1 MEIKM
6 FPVKHDCTFTRL
18 CGRFTGVVCW
28 VVFGIFTAT
37 AQSTTPAPLANPNPN
52 NFDSA
57 KIMAAFATPHS
68 DLTLISAHRGIHAL
82 AGLSQT
88 PGVPENSIEA
98 IGLAAQEGWETIEID
113 VRVTSDGVP
122 ILSHDRTWGREWCG
136 LSPFPGSYIYS
147 PFIPAGQSNA
157 NDAANPGITATSLSN
172 TRSFLGQTVLRDSVS
187 IVTSVYQGCPAAA
200 KFYGV
205 YPPTLQDV
213 YDYIRNTN
221 IQAVLILDVQSEDAI
236 KAAWAVTQGNV
247 DAQGRPSW
255 QSTIYKMPAGLFPHG
270 PSDYLAMFPNN
281 PGQVNFIPVIVGG
294 AVAPPA
300 DNVTTLDGGD
310 DAGFDESSVGTT
322 GFGSE
327 QNIIY
332 WLQSMEGYSPY
343 ALIHVLAVEVVM
355 KEPGGLL
362 QSVLTAARNNP
373 YTHQPMNVGNFNPIG
388 EYYPPDDSNT
398 NQTPQFFRSSDG
410 SCCDVLA
417 KYLYN
422 NPNGT
427 GPIDPSQPIE
437 HADNRTSLDFING
450 SGNTFVTTDD
460 PNRLAG
466 YLTSNGL
473 YRRNLSYMQADGGA
487 SENSNVPTVSLSATP
502 MSPSPGTN
510 VQLSVVL
517 SRPSATGTVTFYE
530 NGASL
535 GTAPV
540 IEAFANFTVTALAQ
554 GTHTFNATYSGD
566 STYSSGQSNS
576 VTVTAVSS
584 SGGGSANPSTCD
596 IYASGGTP
604 CVAAHSTVRGL
615 FGAYNGRLYQVRRA
629 SDGATTD
636 IGTLT
641 AGGYA
646 NASAQDSFCA
656 GTSCTITMIYDQ
668 SSYNNGLSIEGPG
681 GTVQTADSGASA
693 NALPISVNGNAVYG
707 VRVTPGVGYRNNATS
722 GVAKGGSPEGMYMV
736 TSGTYVNNG
745 CCFDYGNA
753 ETSGNDTGNGHM
765 DALNF
770 GTACVFGPCSGSGP
784 WVEADLENGQYMGNG
799 SNLANQSIGSDF
811 VTAMLKNNGQTTFAL
826 KGGNAQSGGL
836 TTEYAGSLPTINPGY
851 TPMSLEG
858 AVVLGTGGDNSN
870 WGLGSFFEGAMTS
883 GYPSDAVESA
893 VQANIVAAGYT
904 GNSGGN
910 GGSSGGNGSHPDNG
924 GSVYTGPNDPGGPGP
939 QDGFA
944 SPAIQQPNIYMGSKP
959 ALASFNGSLYVAFQ
973 ANDPGHTLH
982 VTSSSD
988 GQTFPAASQ
997 KPNIQMGSAPAM
1009 AEFNNQLFIAFQA
1022 NDPVNELWLTS
1033 SPDGSSF
1040 TSATGYPNI
1049 LMGGAP
1055 AMAVFKSKLYL
1066 AFQANDAG
1074 HTLHVTSSSDGQTW
1088 PAATQVPNVAIGSA
1102 PAMAVFNGKLYVA
1115 FRADDPSNAV
1125 WIASS
1130 LDGVNFSSQKLSSQS
1145 MGGSSSP
1152 ALVVS
1157 NNTLYYIYGADDT
1170 SNEMLVTASTDGSTW
1185 QGPAAYLDVKMGAAG
1200 PGAAAFGNGVY
1211 MGLQSNDSRNA
1222 LYVTH
1227 KATEASVY
1235 TGPNDPG
1242 GPGPQ
1247 DGFASPAI
1255 QQPNIYMGSKPALT
1269 YFNKSLYVAFQ
1280 ANDTGHTLQVTSS
1293 SDGQTFP
1300 AASQKP
1306 NIQIGSAPTMAAF
1319 NNRLFIAFQAND
1331 PVHELWLTSSSDGS
1345 SFTSATGYP
1354 NILMGSAPAMV
1365 AFNNALYVA
1374 FQAND
1379 PGHTLHVVSSS
1390 SDGQTWPAATQVPN
1404 IAMGSAPAMAV
1415 FNGKLYVAFRADDPS
1430 NAVWIA
1436 SSSDGVHFSSQV
1448 LSGQTMGGSSVPA
1461 LTVLNSTLYYIYGA
1475 NDISNEMLVTAS
1487 TDGSTWQGPAA
1498 YLDVK
1503 MGAAGPAASA
1513 FGNGVYVGFQS
1524 NDSRKLLFVTHK
1536 AIAALGP

>member
-1 MEIKM
+1 M
-6 FPVKHDCTFTRL
+6 FALKYDCTFTRL
-18 CGRFTGVVCW
+18 CARFTGVVCC
-28 VVFGIFTAT
+28 VVFGIFAAT

-82 AGLSQT
+82 AGTSQA
-88 PGVPENSIEA
+88 PYVPENSLQS
-98 IGLAAQEGWETIEID
+98 IGYAAQEGWETVEAD
-113 VRVTSDGVP
+113 VRLTSDGVP
-122 ILSHDRTWGREWCG
+122 ILTHDKTWGREWCG
-136 LSPFPGSYIYS
+136 LTSVPYPKATYDPFTAPGN
-147 PFIPAGQSNA
+147 PA
-157 NDAANPGITATSLSN
+157 NDSVNPAVSATSLSN
-172 TRSFLGQTVLRDSVS
+172 TKSLLGNTWLRDSVS
-187 IVTSVYQGCPAAA
+187 LVTDPVGHGCGRVGQPFFAE
-200 KFYGV
+200 

-213 YDYIRNTN
+213 YDYLKNNN
-221 IQAVLILDVQSEDAI
+221 IQMVLVIDVQSSDAA

-281 PGQVNFIPVIVGG
+281 PGQVNFIPVIAGG
-294 AVAPPA
+294 AIAPPA

-310 DAGFDESSVGTT
+310 YGGFDESTLGTT

-327 QNIIY
+327 QSIIN
-332 WLQSMEGYSPY
+332 WLDSMEGYNSS
-343 ALIHVLAVEVVM
+343 LIHVLAVEVVM
-355 KEPGGLL
+355 KESGGIL

-373 YTHQPMNVGNFNPIG
+373 YTNQPMNVGNFNPIG

-398 NQTPQFFRSSDG
+398 NQTPQFFRSNDG

-437 HADNRTSLDFING
+437 NADHRTSLDFIIG
-450 SGNTFVTTDD
+450 TRYTFVTTDD
-460 PNRLAG
+460 PNRLSS
-466 YLTSNGL
+466 YFTSNGL
-473 YRRNLSYMQADGGA
+473 NRRNLSYMQADGGA
-487 SENSNVPTVSLSATP
+487 SESSNVPTVSLSATP
-502 MSPSPGTN
+502 MSPSAGAN

-530 NGASL
+530 DGTSL

-540 IEAFANFTVTALAQ
+540 IEAFASFTVTAVAQ

-566 STYSSGQSNS
+566 STYSYGQSNS

-584 SGGGSANPSTCD
+584 NGGGSANPLTCD

-604 CVAAHSTVRGL
+604 CVAAHSTVRAL
-615 FGAYNGRLYQVRRA
+615 FGAYNGRLYQVRRG

-668 SSYNNGLSIEGPG
+668 SSYNNNLSIEGPG

-707 VRVTPGVGYRNNATS
+707 VKVTSGVGYRNNATS

-736 TSGTYVNNG
+736 TSGTNVNSG

-753 ETSGNDTGNGHM
+753 ETSGSDTGNGHM

-799 SNLANQSIGSDF
+799 SNLGDQSINTDF

-826 KGGNAQSGGL
+826 KAGDAQSGGL
-836 TTEYAGSLPTINPGY
+836 TTEYSGPLPTINPGY
-851 TPMSLEG
+851 TPMHLEG
-858 AVVLGTGGDNSN
+858 AIVLGTGGDNSD
-870 WGLGSFFEGAMTS
+870 WGVGSFFEGAMTS
-883 GYPSDAVESA
+883 GYPSDATESA

-904 GNSGGN
+904 G
-910 GGSSGGNGSHPDNG
+910 SSGGTANG
-924 GSVYTGPNDPGGPGP
+924 GGVSPPGPYTGPNDPGGPGP

-944 SPAIQQPNIYMGSKP
+944 SPAIEQPNDLMGSKP
-959 ALASFNGSLYVAFQ
+959 ALTSFNGSLYVAFQ
-973 ANDPGHTLH
+973 ANDPVHELW
-982 VTSSSD
+982 VTSSST
-988 GQTFPAASQ
+988 GSRFPKATGY
-997 KPNIQMGSAPAM
+997 PNILMGSAPAM
-1009 AEFNNQLFIAFQA
+1009 AAFNNQLFIAFQA
-1022 NDPVNELWLTS
+1022 NDPVHELWVTS
-1033 SPDGSSF
+1033 SSTGSGFS
-1040 TSATGYPNI
+1040 SSTGYPNI

-1055 AMAVFKSKLYL
+1055 AMAVFKNQLYL

-1074 HTLHVTSSSDGQTW
+1074 HTLHVTSSSDGVNW
-1088 PAATQVPNVAIGSA
+1088 PTAWQVPNVAIGSD
-1102 PAMAVFNGKLYVA
+1102 PAMAVFNGRLYIA
-1115 FRADDPSNAV
+1115 FRANDPSNDV

-1130 LDGVNFSSQKLSSQS
+1130 SDGVTFSSQVLPGLT
-1145 MGGSSSP
+1145 MGGNSSP
-1152 ALVVS
+1152 ALVVA
-1157 NNTLYYIYGADDT
+1157 NNVLYYVYGANDT
-1170 SNEMLVTASTDGSTW
+1170 DNEMLVMASTDGSTW

-1200 PGAAAFGNGVY
+1200 PGAAEFHNGVSV
-1211 MGLQSNDSRNA
+1211 GFQSNDSRNV
-1222 LYVTH
+1222 LFVTN
-1227 KATEASVY
+1227 KVTTY

-1242 GPGPQ
+1242 GPGEQ
-1247 DGFASPAI
+1247 DAFTSPATE
-1255 QQPNIYMGSKPALT
+1255 QPNDLMGSKPAFT
-1269 YFNKSLYVAFQ
+1269 GFNGSLYVAFQ
-1280 ANDTGHTLQVTSS
+1280 ANDAGHTLHVASS

-1300 AASQKP
+1300 AASQQP
-1306 NIQIGSAPTMAAF
+1306 NVQIGSAPTMAAF
-1319 NNRLFIAFQAND
+1319 DNRLFIAFQAND

-1354 NILMGSAPAMV
+1354 NILMGGAPAMV
-1365 AFNNALYVA
+1365 AFNNQLFIA

-1379 PGHTLHVVSSS
+1379 PGHTLHVTSS
-1390 SDGQTWPAATQVPN
+1390 SDGVTWPAATQIPN
-1404 IAMGSAPAMAV
+1404 IAIGSAPAMAV
-1415 FNGKLYVAFRADDPS
+1415 FNGVLYIAFRSDDTS
-1430 NAVWIA
+1430 NNVWIA
-1436 SSSDGVHFSSQV
+1436 SSSDGVHFSSKS
-1448 LSGQTMGGSSVPA
+1448 LSGHMGSDSSPA
-1461 LTVLNSTLYYIYGA
+1461 LTVSKCTLYYIYGA
-1475 NDISNEMLVTAS
+1475 NDSGNEMLVTAT
-1487 TDGSTWQGPAA
+1487 TDGSNWQGPAA
-1498 YLDVK
+1498 YLGLR
-1503 MGAAGPAASA
+1503 MGAAGPGAAA
-1513 FGNGVYVGFQS
+1513 FGNGVSVGFQS
-1524 NDSRKLLFVTHK
+1524 NDARNVLFTTSGVGGYGL
-1536 AIAALGP
+1536 AAGPCQ